1 MVNFLFCYGSLL
13 LVGMQWV
20 FLGNGQ
26 FLLKRFWKKKK
37 NDTGFQLRSDTKLE
51 KPVDKLKRKHKIF
64 SKRRRS
70 SRDRGCTHTNPKRS
84 ENFLSLSVFW
94 RLNSLLGVIFY
105 SERPGESKLVP
116 LGICLD
122 PQIWFYLAQIVS
134 LRWEEQGLLFSR
146 SFCQSFVGKLQD
158 LRALSH

>member
-20 FLGNGQ
+20 FLGHGQ
-26 FLLKRFWKKKK
+26 FLLKRFWKKKKK

-84 ENFLSLSVFW
+84 ENFLSLSVF
-94 RLNSLLGVIFY
+94 
-105 SERPGESKLVP
+105 
-116 LGICLD
+116 
-122 PQIWFYLAQIVS
+122 
-134 LRWEEQGLLFSR
+134 
-146 SFCQSFVGKLQD
+146 
-158 LRALSH
+158 